1 MELFSLST
9 IQILLSFS
17 NNSTMV
23 DQEQNKPS
31 NFASGDVTDKYG
43 NPADRAKTGGWLAAT
58 IILGTEL
65 SERMCV
71 IGISSNLVTYLGG
84 VLHLSNS
91 ESANIVTNFMGTL
104 YLLSLFGGFLADSIL
119 GRFKAIV
126 IFGSIQALGVCL
138 LAISTSLPSLQP
150 PPCSGNHVENCAP
163 ASGKMMAMLYV
174 SLYLTALGAGS
185 VKSNV
190 SGFGSDQF
198 DVEDPKESRKLIYF
212 FNRFY
217 FCISMGSLFAV
228 TVLVYIQDNVGRGLG
243 YGIPSGSMAFC
254 VLLFLVCSNKYR
266 YRRPA
271 GSPVTR
277 MVQVFVA
284 AWRNR
289 KRSLPSDPNRLNE
302 NEYGVA
308 MGPGRERISHT
319 DQLLCLDKAAIVDPS
334 MNDPAKQSPWKI
346 ATVTSIEE
354 VKMVVKLLP
363 IWSTCI
369 MFWTVYS
376 QILTFSV
383 EQANSMNRS
392 IGSFQIPSAS
402 LQVFV
407 VGGIVFF
414 TTFSEKV
421 LVPTMRRWTGR
432 PQGIT
437 SLQRISVGL
446 FLSMIAM
453 LAAALVEKKRLDV
466 AVQNQLTNKENA
478 IVPLSVYWLIPQFLL
493 VGAGEAFAYV
503 GQLEFFIKQAP
514 VSMKSM
520 STGLFLSTLSLGF
533 FWSTLLVTL
542 VNGLTG
548 HGGSPGWLPDN
559 LNRGR
564 LDYFYWLL
572 TVLSFLNLLIFFVFA
587 HFYKYTEEST
597 GGQKESK
604 SFALKEIDSG
614 GRAEKPGNEE
624 LEIYSDV

>member
-1 MELFSLST
+1 
-9 IQILLSFS
+9 
-17 NNSTMV
+17 MV
-23 DQEQNKPS
+23 DQELKNPS
-31 NFASGDVTDKYG
+31 SFASGDVTDKHG
-43 NPADRAKTGGWLAAT
+43 NPADKAKTGGWFAAA
-58 IILGTEL
+58 IILGAEL

-84 VLHLSNS
+84 VLHLSNA

-104 YLLSLFGGFLADSIL
+104 YLLSLFGGFIADSIL
-119 GRFKAIV
+119 GRFKTV
-126 IFGSIQALGVCL
+126 VLFGSIQSMGVCL
-138 LAISTSLPSLQP
+138 LAISTSLPSLKP
-150 PPCSGNHVENCAP
+150 PSCSGNGVEYCVP
-163 ASGKMMAMLYV
+163 ASGKMMAMLYA

-185 VKSNV
+185 VKANV

-198 DVEDPKESRKLIYF
+198 DVEDPKEGRQIIYF

-243 YGIPSGSMAFC
+243 YGIPAGSMALC
-254 VLLFLVCSNKYR
+254 VLLFLACSNMYR

-271 GSPVTR
+271 GSPITHIAHVL
-277 MVQVFVA
+277 VA

-289 KRSLPSDPNRLNE
+289 KQSLPSDPSLLNE
-302 NEYGVA
+302 NRYGDDMGQGKPRVA
-308 MGPGRERISHT
+308 HT
-319 DQLLCLDKAAIVDPS
+319 NQLLCLDKAAIEDPS
-334 MNDPAKQSPWKI
+334 INDPAKQSPWKI
-346 ATVTSIEE
+346 ATVTSVEE

-363 IWSTCI
+363 VWSCCI

-376 QILTFSV
+376 QVLTFSV
-383 EQANSMNRS
+383 EQANTMDRS
-392 IGSFQIPSAS
+392 TGSFQIPSAS

-407 VGGIVFF
+407 VASIAFF

-421 LVPTMRRWTGR
+421 LVPYMRHWTGR

-466 AVQNQLTNKENA
+466 AGQHGLTDKENA
-478 IVPLSVYWLIPQFLL
+478 TVPLSVYWLVPQFLL

-533 FWSTLLVTL
+533 FWSSLLVTL
-542 VNGLTG
+542 VNGLTS
-548 HGGSPGWLPDN
+548 HGSSPGWLPDN

-572 TVLSFLNLLIFFVFA
+572 TVLSFMNILMFFLFA
-587 HFYKYTEEST
+587 YFYKYTEESAS
-597 GGQKESK
+597 GEKDSNSQ
-604 SFALKEIDSG
+604 ALKEIDS
-614 GRAEKPGNEE
+614 RSKVEKPRNDEQ
-624 LEIYSDV
+624 EIYGDV

>member
-1 MELFSLST
+1 
-9 IQILLSFS
+9 
-17 NNSTMV
+17 MV
-23 DQEQNKPS
+23 DQELKNPS
-31 NFASGDVTDKYG
+31 NFAGGDVTDKHG
-43 NPADRAKTGGWLAAT
+43 NPADKAKTGGWFAAA
-58 IILGTEL
+58 IILGAEL

-84 VLHLSNS
+84 VLHLSNA

-104 YLLSLFGGFLADSIL
+104 YMLSLFGGFIADSIL
-119 GRFKAIV
+119 GRFKTIV
-126 IFGSIQALGVCL
+126 LFGSIQAMGVCL

-150 PPCSGNHVENCAP
+150 PSCSGNGDEYCVP
-163 ASGKMMAMLYV
+163 ANSKMMAMLYA

-185 VKSNV
+185 VKANV

-198 DVEDPKESRKLIYF
+198 DVDDPKEGRQIIYF

-228 TVLVYIQDNVGRGLG
+228 TVLVYIQDNVGRALG
-243 YGIPSGSMAFC
+243 YGIPAGSMAFC
-254 VLLFLVCSNKYR
+254 VLMFLAWSNRYR
-266 YRRPA
+266 YRRIA
-271 GSPVTR
+271 GSPITHIAHVL
-277 MVQVFVA
+277 VA

-289 KRSLPSDPNRLNE
+289 KQSLPSDPSVLNE
-302 NEYGVA
+302 NRYGDA
-308 MGPGRERISHT
+308 MGQGKARVAHT
-319 DQLLCLDKAAIVDPS
+319 NQLLCLDKAAIVDPTI
-334 MNDPAKQSPWKI
+334 NDPKKQSPWKI
-346 ATVTSIEE
+346 TTVTNVEE

-363 IWSTCI
+363 IWSACI

-383 EQANSMNRS
+383 EQANSMDRTT
-392 IGSFQIPSAS
+392 GSFQIPSAS

-407 VGGIVFF
+407 VASIAFF

-421 LVPTMRRWTGR
+421 LVPCMRRWTGR

-466 AVQNQLTNKENA
+466 ARQHGLTNQEKA
-478 IVPLSVYWLIPQFLL
+478 TVPLSVYWLVPQFLL

-533 FWSTLLVTL
+533 FWSSLLVTL
-542 VNGLTG
+542 VNGLTS
-548 HGGSPGWLPDN
+548 HGSNSGWLPDN

-572 TVLSFLNLLIFFVFA
+572 TVLSFLNILMFFLFA
-587 HFYKYTEEST
+587 YFYKYTEESAS
-597 GGQKESK
+597 GKESN
-604 SFALKEIDSG
+604 SQALKEIDSQNK
-614 GRAEKPGNEE
+614 AEKPRNDE
-624 LEIYSDV
+624 LEIYGDV

>member
-1 MELFSLST
+1 
-9 IQILLSFS
+9 
-17 NNSTMV
+17 MV
-23 DQEQNKPS
+23 DLEPKNPS
-31 NFASGDVTDKYG
+31 NFASGDVRDKHG
-43 NPADRAKTGGWLAAT
+43 NPADRAKTGRWLAAA
-58 IILGTEL
+58 IILGAEL

-84 VLHLSNS
+84 VLHLSNAD
-91 ESANIVTNFMGTL
+91 SANIVTNFMGTL

-119 GRFKAIV
+119 GRFKTIV
-126 IFGSIQALGVCL
+126 IFGSIQAMGVCL

-150 PPCSGNHVENCAP
+150 PPCSGNHVEYCIP
-163 ASGKMMAMLYV
+163 ASGKMMAMLYA

-185 VKSNV
+185 VKANV

-198 DVEDPKESRKLIYF
+198 DVEDPKEGKKIIYF

-243 YGIPSGSMAFC
+243 YGIPAGSMVVC
-254 VLLFLVCSNKYR
+254 VLLFLVCSNIYR

-271 GSPVTR
+271 GSPVTHIA
-277 MVQVFVA
+277 QVLVA

-289 KRSLPSDPNRLNE
+289 KQSLPSDPSLLNE
-302 NEYGVA
+302 NRYGDA
-308 MGPGRERISHT
+308 MGQGTQRISHT
-319 DQLLCLDKAAIVDPS
+319 NQLLCLDKAGIVDPS

-346 ATVTSIEE
+346 ATVTRIEE
-354 VKMVVKLLP
+354 VKMIVKLLP

-383 EQANSMNRS
+383 EQANTMDRRT
-392 IGSFQIPSAS
+392 GSFQIPSAS

-407 VGGIVFF
+407 VGSIVFF

-421 LVPTMRRWTGR
+421 LVPSMRRWTGR
-432 PQGIT
+432 PEGIT
-437 SLQRISVGL
+437 SLQRVSVGL

-453 LAAALVEKKRLDV
+453 LAAALVEKKRLDM
-466 AVQNQLTNKENA
+466 ARQHGLTDKETVT
-478 IVPLSVYWLIPQFLL
+478 VPLSVYWLVPQFLL

-503 GQLEFFIKQAP
+503 GQLEFFLKEAP

-533 FWSTLLVTL
+533 FWSSLLVTL
-542 VNGLTG
+542 VNSLTS
-548 HGGSPGWLPDN
+548 HGSSPGWLPNN

-572 TVLSFLNLLIFFVFA
+572 TVLSFLNLLMFFLFSC
-587 HFYKYTEEST
+587 FYKYTEKPT
-597 GGQKESK
+597 GGENESK
-604 SFALKEIDSG
+604 SYALKEIDSRG
-614 GRAEKPGNEE
+614 KAEKPRNEE
-624 LEIYSDV
+624 LEVYGDV